1 MGFEATRKKSIQ
13 CVRQGGVIVHIGL
26 SQPAGEFDFRK
37 ATLQEITFVGTYCY
51 TNEDFKQSLDM
62 LIAKELGDLTWLDH
76 RPLKNG
82 ANAFREIHGG
92 ATASPKI
99 ILLP

>member
-1 MGFEATRKKSIQ
+1 VGFEATRKKSIQ

-62 LIAKELGDLTWLDH
+62 LIAKELVILPGWTTDH
-76 RPLKNG
+76 SKTG
-82 ANAFREIHGG
+82 QM
-92 ATASPKI
+92 
-99 ILLP
+99 LLGKFMVVQQRHQK

>member
-13 CVRQGGVIVHIGL
+13 CVRQGGIIVHIGL

-51 TNEDFKQSLDM
+51 TNDDFKRSLDM
-62 LIAKELGDLTWLDH
+62 LIAKELGDLTWLDY
-76 RPLKNG
+76 RPLKDG
-82 ANAFREIHGG
+82 ANAFREIHDG

>member
-1 MGFEATRKKSIQ
+1 VGFEATRKKSIQ

-26 SQPAGEFDFRK
+26 SQPAGEFNFRK

-51 TNEDFKQSLDM
+51 TNDDFKRSLDM
-62 LIAKELGDLTWLDH
+62 LIAKELGNLAWLDY
-76 RPLKNG
+76 RQLKDG
-82 ANAFREIHGG
+82 ANAFREIHDGT
-92 ATASPKI
+92 TASPKI